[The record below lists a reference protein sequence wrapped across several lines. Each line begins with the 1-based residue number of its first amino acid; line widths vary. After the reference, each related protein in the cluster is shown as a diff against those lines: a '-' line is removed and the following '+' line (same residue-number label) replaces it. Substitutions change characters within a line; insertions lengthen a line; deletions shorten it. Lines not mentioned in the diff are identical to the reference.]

1 MTAIQNLEIK
11 GNEYIEAMN
20 QVLDSGEIPEDLKT
34 SFTSLFELTK
44 TAIRDTNNLLQL
56 SKTLKRIEPVKK
68 NHIITGEF
76 SLKGRHDI
84 EPGQPIQVEIFG
96 STWVFSDLNNIREA
110 LIRSFDGIH
119 GIEASDL
126 VFFESSLNY
135 QTDELNFN
143 FAAQTD
149 NDLHPIEKGKDIAL
163 LTPLRKLTTGYTYR
177 NKVEFSNTNIK
188 ELPNKLWD
196 YPCYGFKI
204 PYSVTNEPVDLLNRI
219 RIATSGAYGGTL
231 ADLRFWSETYRGIV
245 DPFVKEL
252 KNQRWKTILTQWERF
267 YLNPDGQTYRSIKMK

>member
-20 QVLDSGEIPEDLKT
+20 QVLDSGEIPEVQIPN
-34 SFTSLFELTK
+34 FTSLFETTK
-44 TAIRDTNNLLQL
+44 AALKDTNSLLQL
-56 SKTLKRIEPVKK
+56 AKTIKRIDPVKK

-76 SLKGRHDI
+76 SLKGRYNI
-84 EPGQPIQVEIFG
+84 EPRQPIEIEMF
-96 STWVFSDLNNIREA
+96 WVKWVIADVKNIHDEITRI
-110 LIRSFDGIH
+110 LVGIY
-119 GIEASDL
+119 GIEEDD
-126 VFFESSLNY
+126 VIYIDSSVNF

-143 FAAQTD
+143 FAFQTNSD
-149 NDLHPIEKGKDIAL
+149 THPIEKGKDIAL
-163 LTPLRKLTTGYTYR
+163 LTPQRKLTTGYSYR

-188 ELPNKLWD
+188 ELPAQLWN

-204 PYSVTNEPVDLLNRI
+204 PYSVTNDPVDLLNQI
-219 RIATSGAYGGTL
+219 RIATNEINNGTM
-231 ADLRFWSETYRGIV
+231 ADLRYWSETYRGIV

-267 YLNPDGQTYRSIKMK
+267 YLNADGNTYRSIKMK